1 MKVRNLLFIS
11 ISAFF
16 IQSCSNDDMV
26 NEPEDPITEEPTTE
40 EPEETENSAPE
51 AFDLLTVENEDSNI
65 ELAPTLTWNA
75 AIDADGDSIT
85 YKILLDTNTTPET
98 VLGENIE
105 DTSFVLTTN
114 LERNTTYYWMVV
126 AIDANGA
133 ETNSTSIFS
142 FSTKGISL
150 AEVALQENAA
160 FSARRNHT
168 ITEFNGKLYLI
179 GGQDDSNGYKD
190 VWSSVD
196 GKDWTLVAEEPFGFF
211 PKSNH
216 TAIVFKDK
224 LWVIGGGFSDVWS
237 TSDGETWTRNETSP
251 GFDSREG
258 HSTVVYNDKLWVI
271 GGTSVSDQKNDVW
284 SSEDGLVWEQVA
296 ESTQF
301 SPRADHTTVVFED
314 KMYVIGGM
322 FIEDFSSNFLNDIYS
337 STDGINWV
345 EVDPATVFGVRAEHT
360 SVVYDNKI
368 WVIGGWQAVVNE
380 TTFEQDVTT
389 FADAWYSENGIDWVQ
404 IAINETFAAR
414 LGHATTLFENKIIVS
429 GGLDLNASANSRT
442 HSNDVW
448 VIE

>member
-1 MKVRNLLFIS
+1 
-11 ISAFF
+11 
-16 IQSCSNDDMV
+16 
-26 NEPEDPITEEPTTE
+26 
-40 EPEETENSAPE
+40 
-51 AFDLLTVENEDSNI
+51 
-65 ELAPTLTWNA
+65 
-75 AIDADGDSIT
+75 
-85 YKILLDTNTTPET
+85 
-98 VLGENIE
+98 
-105 DTSFVLTTN
+105 
-114 LERNTTYYWMVV
+114 
-126 AIDANGA
+126 
-133 ETNSTSIFS
+133 
-142 FSTKGISL
+142 
-150 AEVALQENAA
+150 
-160 FSARRNHT
+160 RRNHT

-237 TSDGETWTRNETSP
+237 TSDGETWTRNEISP

-314 KMYVIGGM
+314 KMYLIGGM
-322 FIEDFSSNFLNDIYS
+322 YIEDFSSNFLNDIYT

-389 FADAWYSENGIDWVQ
+389 FADAWYSDNGIVWVQ